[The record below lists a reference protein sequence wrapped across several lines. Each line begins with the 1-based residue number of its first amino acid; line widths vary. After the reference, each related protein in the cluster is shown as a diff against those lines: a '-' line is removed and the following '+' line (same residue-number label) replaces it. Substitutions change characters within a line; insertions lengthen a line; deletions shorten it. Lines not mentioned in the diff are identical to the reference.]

1 MWRGLLSHRAS
12 SNRFRQYFMAG
23 LTFIRWSVNMRSVD
37 SFAKFACLLVLEI
50 QKKTSYNPTNGNL
63 STVNIFYDRVH
74 ASISHF
80 TAFPSHLSNEKKGK
94 EADRIQPRANKALTT
109 SSQFLFCFFIAAR
122 FTLLD
127 GRLWHL
133 WIMRRYRRSHPH
145 KNEAFGPRF
154 GTKTISR

>member
-1 MWRGLLSHRAS
+1 
-12 SNRFRQYFMAG
+12 
-23 LTFIRWSVNMRSVD
+23 MRSVD

-50 QKKTSYNPTNGNL
+50 QKKTVTSYNPTNGNL

-80 TAFPSHLSNEKKGK
+80 TAFPSHLSSEKKGK
-94 EADRIQPRANKALTT
+94 EADRIEPRANKALTT

-133 WIMRRYRRSHPH
+133 
-145 KNEAFGPRF
+145 
-154 GTKTISR
+154 